1 MREINM
7 SEAMQN
13 MFYAS
18 IFIGFIS
25 IIVMFYIMRAI
36 LNIPKFLSYQKA
48 QTKLLMMIVEQ
59 NNKND
64 IDDNHKKILNDI
76 IIQCE
81 LKDIKLY
88 EIKNKPLEE
97 QKKQNQ
103 NTYKKFPYLKN
114 MGIFMYKKKELL
126 H

>member
-18 IFIGFIS
+18 LFIGFIS

-97 QKKQNQ
+97 QKK
-103 NTYKKFPYLKN
+103 
-114 MGIFMYKKKELL
+114 
-126 H
+126 